1 MAAVGQRRL
10 DRPRR
15 GQGRIIAGVCGG
27 IAQYYGWSPTLIR
40 ILFVIFGV
48 VGAGELAYI
57 ILWIVM
63 PKRQRW

>member
-1 MAAVGQRRL
+1 MNQRRL

-15 GQGRIIAGVCGG
+15 GQGRVIAGVCGG
-27 IAQYYGWSPTLIR
+27 IAQYYGWSPALVR
-40 ILFVIFGV
+40 VLFLIFGA

-63 PKRQRW
+63 PKRRW